1 MALFTSLL
9 EQNQKGLVKAYEYQN
24 SENYEDSIRCI
35 ESIAKNFHILGVM
48 ADQFA
53 YTPEIIQEN
62 RELISQAHVSTI
74 YDKFPKFEMNRNIRA
89 RNVKTAKQQK
99 RKWTEKEQILFL
111 EGIKK
116 YGTKSKTI
124 FKFIF
129 FIKIDLKKV
138 SDYIGTRTLGQ
149 VRSHLQKHAIKE
161 QKRKERMN
169 NAMKDIKN
177 TEEQK

>member
-1 MALFTSLL
+1 MNSSTFQNYSNNSGMALFTSLL

-89 RNVKTAKQQK
+89 RNVKKAKQQK

-124 FKFIF
+124 FKFICF
-129 FIKIDLKKV
+129 YKNRFKK
-138 SDYIGTRTLGQ
+138 S
-149 VRSHLQKHAIKE
+149 E
-161 QKRKERMN
+161 
-169 NAMKDIKN
+169 
-177 TEEQK
+177 